1 MKSPEMS
8 NQERQNDN
16 PISRVES
23 NPLVDKLKKDLKFS
37 YWDFQAKNGTN
48 ASVVDFANDSSFA
61 KRLGEAK
68 QAGLSVG
75 EMGIAV
81 DFIRDTYGKKAVAQ
95 QDGVKIPVQQK
106 VNVVEP
112 VGNEASSVEINGQSH
127 QQDELTPSREV
138 DSLRLETEDEAID
151 RIKALDAKYS
161 VIKPVESEERSSY
174 INNKTPANNSVF
186 ELPKDQQKIEE
197 GVVELNSFIVQDSAT
212 NLYIPQEKPGFLKTA
227 EEKIRERAE
236 KQQLD
241 AELARIDVGE
251 NMLSEQQEKVQ
262 ERKDDIPKAVE
273 VAVPSTMDTQDG
285 VDIPPVDEGAVL
297 QKNTTNQ
304 KVESVEQI
312 EQSESVFSPEIKKSF
327 EDVIESNVRL
337 LQKLEER
344 ERDGLNYLLQQSAAF
359 QYGSALARIRDNQKL
374 DEALRKDIDKAAE
387 AMSEFGVSQES
398 RLSEDVDSLGRLD
411 DILSNV
417 AQDMA
422 SFGKKL
428 RDTYGDKAEP
438 HVQALVRLIDNLDL
452 ASQRLRS
459 RKFRVQDYLDR

>member
-8 NQERQNDN
+8 SQEKKNDN

-23 NPLVDKLKKDLKFS
+23 NPLVDQLKKDLKFS
-37 YWDFQAKNGTN
+37 YWDFQAKNGIN
-48 ASVVDFANDSSFA
+48 ASVVDFANDPSFA

-68 QAGLSVG
+68 QAGLSME
-75 EMGIAV
+75 EMGTAV
-81 DFIRDTYGKKAVAQ
+81 DFMRNTYGKKAVAQ

-112 VGNEASSVEINGQSH
+112 VDNEANSVEINNRSH
-127 QQDELTPSREV
+127 QQDKLTPSSEV
-138 DSLRLETEDEAID
+138 DSLRLETEGEATD

-161 VIKPVESEERSSY
+161 VVKPVESEERSSY
-174 INNKTPANNSVF
+174 INKAPANDSVF
-186 ELPKDQQKIEE
+186 ELPKDQQNIEE
-197 GVVELNSFIVQDSAT
+197 GVVEPNSSIVQDSVT
-212 NLYIPQEKPGFLKTA
+212 NLDIPQEKPGFLKTA
-227 EEKIRERAE
+227 EEKVRERAE
-236 KQQLD
+236 KKQQD

-251 NMLSEQQEKVQ
+251 NTLSEQPEKVQ
-262 ERKDDIPKAVE
+262 EKKDDIPKAAE
-273 VAVPSTMDTQDG
+273 VAIPS
-285 VDIPPVDEGAVL
+285 VDEGAVL
-297 QKNTTNQ
+297 QENTTNQ
-304 KVESVEQI
+304 KVESVEQM
-312 EQSESVFSPEIKKSF
+312 EQSEPVFSPEIKKSF

-344 ERDGLNYLLQQSAAF
+344 ERDGLNYLLEQSAAF

-374 DEALRKDIDKAAE
+374 DEALRKDINKAAE

-417 AQDMA
+417 SQDMV

-438 HVQALVRLIDNLDL
+438 HVHALVRLIDNLDL

>member
-23 NPLVDKLKKDLKFS
+23 NPRVDQLKKDLKFS

-48 ASVVDFANDSSFA
+48 ASVVDFANDPSFA

-68 QAGLSVG
+68 QAGLSME
-75 EMGIAV
+75 EMGTAV
-81 DFIRDTYGKKAVAQ
+81 DFIRNTYGKKAVAQ

-106 VNVVEP
+106 LNVVEP
-112 VGNEASSVEINGQSH
+112 VGNEASSVEINNQPH
-127 QQDELTPSREV
+127 QQDKLTPSSEV
-138 DSLRLETEDEAID
+138 DSLRLETEDEATD

-161 VIKPVESEERSSY
+161 VVKPVASEERSSY
-174 INNKTPANNSVF
+174 INKAPANDSVF
-186 ELPKDQQKIEE
+186 ELPKDQEKIEE
-197 GVVELNSFIVQDSAT
+197 GVVEPNPSIVQDSVT
-212 NLYIPQEKPGFLKTA
+212 NLDILQKKPGFLKTA

-236 KQQLD
+236 KQQQD
-241 AELARIDVGE
+241 AELARIDAGE
-251 NMLSEQQEKVQ
+251 NMLSEQPEKVQ
-262 ERKDDIPKAVE
+262 EKKDDTPKAVE
-273 VAVPSTMDTQDG
+273 VAVPSTMDTQDEVG
-285 VDIPPVDEGAVL
+285 IPSVDEGAVL
-297 QKNTTNQ
+297 QENTTNQ
-304 KVESVEQI
+304 KVESLEQI
-312 EQSESVFSPEIKKSF
+312 EQSEPVFSPEIKKSF

-344 ERDGLNYLLQQSAAF
+344 ERDGLNYLLQQSAAS
-359 QYGSALARIRDNQKL
+359 QYASALARIRDNQKL
-374 DEALRKDIDKAAE
+374 DEALRKDINKAAE

-411 DILSNV
+411 DSLSNV
-417 AQDMA
+417 AQDMV

-438 HVQALVRLIDNLDL
+438 HIHTLVRLIDNLDL